1 MQALYL
7 AYMVLSG
14 LAFAGL
20 DLIRKL
26 LAGRLDA
33 LVLVFF
39 MSLGAAPIVLVLLVS
54 SEGPAPSPGY
64 LLPGLGALVF
74 NFLGSLGFI
83 YAVKLSPLSRTIPL
97 LSLTPAFMAL
107 TAIPLLGEYP
117 GPYQT
122 LGIALVV
129 IGAMTLTS
137 EGDVLR
143 PLRGLA
149 KERGSVIMA
158 GVAFFWSLSGPLDK
172 RAIEHASVY
181 FHATVMTAGV
191 AAGALI
197 VLLLQGRARALMD
210 GRRHVPL
217 LLGAMIAVTLAL
229 TFQLL
234 AIQHVLVSLVEA
246 MKRAL
251 GSLGALVLGRIV
263 FSERVLP
270 RQILA
275 VVVMVAGVFFVL
287 T

>member
-1 MQALYL
+1 
-7 AYMVLSG
+7 MVLSG

-20 DLIRKL
+20 DLVRKL

-39 MSLGAAPIVLVLLVS
+39 MSLGAVPLVLVLLALD
-54 SEGPAPSPGY
+54 EAPAPSAGY
-64 LLPGLGALVF
+64 IAPGLGALVL

-83 YAVKLSPLSRTIPL
+83 HAVKLSPLSRTIPL
-97 LSLTPAFMAL
+97 LSLTPAFTAL

-122 LGIALVV
+122 LGIVLVV
-129 IGAMTLTS
+129 LGAMTLTS
-137 EGDVLR
+137 EGDILR
-143 PLRGLA
+143 PLRGLLEEKGA
-149 KERGSVIMA
+149 VLMA
-158 GVAFFWSLSGPLDK
+158 GVAFLWSLSGPLDK

-191 AAGALI
+191 AAGALL
-197 VLLLQGRARALMD
+197 VLFLQRRVRLLAE
-210 GRRHVPL
+210 GRRHIPWLVA
-217 LLGAMIAVTLAL
+217 AMVAVTLAL

-251 GSLGALVLGRIV
+251 GSLAALLLGRAV
-263 FSERVLP
+263 FSERVRP
-270 RQILA
+270 QQVLA
-275 VVVMVAGVFFVL
+275 VAVMVAGVFFVL